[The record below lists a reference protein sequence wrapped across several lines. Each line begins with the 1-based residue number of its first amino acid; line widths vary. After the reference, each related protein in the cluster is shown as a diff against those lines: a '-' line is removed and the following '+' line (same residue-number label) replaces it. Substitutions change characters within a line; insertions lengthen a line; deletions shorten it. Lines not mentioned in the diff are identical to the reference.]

1 MSCQRFGMESLSLI
15 ILEAAVCMQVLHL
28 LTRWTLSWEVTVGL
42 QLVWTLDVE
51 IVQDEVGS
59 TGSWQHVGLQ
69 KQVADDEPLE
79 GHVTTDSSDSSDE
92 ENRISPVVGH
102 YTVDIPEDKRL
113 LLNQNSKMFHLS
125 IVDHSRILLCGR
137 RVSQSFKQHEG
148 QVRYDSAKCRQC
160 FRLKDS

>member
-1 MSCQRFGMESLSLI
+1 MHAG
-15 ILEAAVCMQVLHL
+15 A
-28 LTRWTLSWEVTVGL
+28 TP
-42 QLVWTLDVE
+42 LDKMDFVMGGDGGPSTGVDPGSGHRD
-51 IVQDEVGS
+51 VQDEVDS

-69 KQVADDEPLE
+69 KQAADDETLE

-113 LLNQNSKMFHLS
+113 WLNQNSKMFHLS